1 MAGRLFSSPAL
12 ELKEGSGRGTGC
24 ARAPREL
31 VDAPGV
37 AVVLGFPRSWP
48 VRGEPE
54 LAGGGAKGERR
65 REEDL
70 ARFRARVA

>member
-1 MAGRLFSSPAL
+1 MAGRLFGSPAL
-12 ELKEGSGRGTGC
+12 EVKEGSGRGTGC

-31 VDAPGV
+31 
-37 AVVLGFPRSWP
+37 VVLGFPRSWP